1 MFHRLVIVLLPLLFG
16 CVTPDS
22 KEHAPV
28 STANPLQVVTTTS
41 MIADLVRQ
49 VGGEWVAVH
58 GLMGPGVDPHLFQ
71 ASEGDVSAMSRA
83 DVILYNGLHLEG
95 KMGAIFEQMQERGR
109 NVHAVAEGI
118 ASNDLLTS
126 ERYSGSFD
134 PHIWFDPGLWQ
145 QAAYRIGEILAA
157 TDSLHAGAYR
167 ASAATYADSLA
178 ALFEQAYIDL
188 SVIPENNR
196 VLITSHDAFGYF
208 GRAFDLEVHGLQ
220 GISTALEAG
229 TSGVRD
235 LAEFVAQNQI
245 PALFLESSISP
256 RGIEA
261 VREAVLARGFNV
273 SIGGTLYGDALG
285 GPGSPA
291 ETYQGML
298 KANVET
304 IVRGLTRRPEQ
315 S

>member
-1 MFHRLVIVLLPLLFG
+1 MFHRLLIVLLPLLFG
-16 CVTPDS
+16 CVTPES
-22 KEHAPV
+22 NERAPV
-28 STANPLQVVTTTS
+28 STANPLQVVSTTS
-41 MIADLVRQ
+41 MITDLVQQ

-95 KMGAIFEQMQERGR
+95 KMGAIFEQMHERGR
-109 NVHAVAEGI
+109 NVHAVAGGI
-118 ASNDLLTS
+118 ASNDLLVS

-145 QAAYRIGEILAA
+145 QAAYRVGEILAT

-167 ASAATYADSLA
+167 ARAASYADSVA

-229 TSGVRD
+229 TSGIRD
-235 LAEFVAQNQI
+235 LAEFVAENQI

-261 VREAVLARGFNV
+261 VKEAVMARGFNV

-291 ETYQGML
+291 ETYRGML
-298 KANVET
+298 KTNVET

>member
-1 MFHRLVIVLLPLLFG
+1 MFHRLLIVLLPLLFG
-16 CVTPDS
+16 CVTPES
-22 KEHAPV
+22 NERAPV
-28 STANPLQVVTTTS
+28 STANPLKVVSTTS
-41 MIADLVRQ
+41 MITDLVQQ

-95 KMGAIFEQMQERGR
+95 KMGAIFEQMHERGR
-109 NVHAVAEGI
+109 NVHAVAGGI
-118 ASNDLLTS
+118 ASNDLLVS

-145 QAAYRIGEILAA
+145 QAAYRVGEILAT

-167 ASAATYADSLA
+167 ARAASYADSVA

-229 TSGVRD
+229 TSGIRD
-235 LAEFVAQNQI
+235 LAEFVAENQI

-261 VREAVLARGFNV
+261 VKEAVMARGFNV

-291 ETYQGML
+291 ETYRGML
-298 KANVET
+298 KTNVET